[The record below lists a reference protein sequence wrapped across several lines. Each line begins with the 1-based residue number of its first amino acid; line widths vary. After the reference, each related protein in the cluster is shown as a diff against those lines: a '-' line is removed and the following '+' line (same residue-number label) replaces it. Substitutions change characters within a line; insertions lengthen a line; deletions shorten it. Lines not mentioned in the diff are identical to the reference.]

1 MTLMPGTSH
10 NRRRRAQRRLEI
22 GRAGWWRTVL
32 SAVISVIYFLP
43 VLWIILTA
51 FKNPRDALTLELWF
65 TPTLDNF
72 SAVFARAFYQGGE
85 VLNTQFDLFFFNS
98 IFIAGSSVGLAL
110 ILGTAAAYAFSRWPL
125 HGNDTYL
132 FIILAT
138 RMLPPIIIIIPVF
151 LLFRLTGLAGGYLG
165 IILLYTA
172 FNLPFTIWIMK
183 SFFDDLPRD
192 VEDAARTDGSSEWRV
207 FFRVCLPRVKAGI
220 AATVTLGLILT
231 WNEFIMALLLTG
243 PQTRTVPVA
252 MGANLG
258 GGFSVQWGLLAAIET
273 LYLLPV
279 MLVTFVLQNQLL
291 RGVTFGTI
299 RHRPQAP

>member
-1 MTLMPGTSH
+1 M
-10 NRRRRAQRRLEI
+10 AQRRREI
-22 GRAGWWRTVL
+22 GSAGWARSAL
-32 SAVISVIYFLP
+32 SALIGVFYFLP

-51 FKNPRDALTLELWF
+51 FKSPRDALTLELWF

-98 IFIAGSSVGLAL
+98 VFIAGTSVGLAL

-125 HGNDTYL
+125 RGNDTYL

-138 RMLPPIIIIIPVF
+138 RMLPPIIIIIPIF
-151 LLFRLTGLAGGYLG
+151 LMFRLTGLAGGYLG

-207 FFRVCLPRVKAGI
+207 FFRVCLPQVKAGI

-299 RHRPQAP
+299 RHRPQVP